1 LEKTYHVASGQH
13 PLRRPEPV
21 VTGVLEAD
29 RLQLLEQPVP
39 EQMRLLRSLLT
50 QAEFTVPAVCQRM
63 EIASIYDF
71 RSIREGRTVGLELHD
86 TLDLLIR
93 LFMDVELLQRDQIER
108 LLPPEGLSV
117 LESVG
122 LLQAYASDPSQC
134 HAAALLYP
142 TESIWVASDLNVS
155 PAGPAHTP
163 LAEDAVYPAITK
175 NTRHFLSSLPST
187 PCDRFLELCAG
198 TGIAA
203 LLASRD
209 ARHTWAADITERA
222 TRFARF
228 NAMLNGIDNC
238 TAIQGDLYQPVLG
251 EYFDR
256 IVAHPPYMPSLEQKY
271 IFRDGGADGEQIT
284 RRIIAGLPEHLSPGG
299 SFYCTCMLT
308 DRKGARAEARLRDM
322 LGEAQGEFDLALVTL
337 QTYQPTEYYLRLAL
351 DGRAT
356 LEEVVQRHEIF
367 KRLEVEHLV
376 YCSMVI
382 QRRSD
387 IRAVF
392 TARRQ
397 VGSGVGLPEMEWL
410 LRWETAAAQPETV
423 DGLIESRPMVSRRF
437 RLQSAYTMDSGTWAA
452 DECTLATAWPF
463 AVEARCPPWV
473 AGLVTR
479 CDGRRTVRDHLRILK
494 ENGEVPADAPETE
507 FVKLARALIA
517 GGFLEVPDFPLPL
530 TGPTTEGSR

>member
-1 LEKTYHVASGQH
+1 M
-13 PLRRPEPV
+13 
-21 VTGVLEAD
+21 TGVLEA
-29 RLQLLEQPVP
+29 RRPQLLEQPVP
-39 EQMRLLRSLLT
+39 EQMRLLRDLLT
-50 QAEFTVPAVCQRM
+50 QAEFTVSGVCQRL

-71 RSIREGRTVGLELHD
+71 RSIREGRAAGLELHD

-93 LFMDVELLQRDQIER
+93 LFMDVELVQRDQVER
-108 LLPPEGLSV
+108 LLPPEGLRA
-117 LESVG
+117 LEALG
-122 LLQAYASDPSQC
+122 LLQAYADNPNQC

-203 LLASRD
+203 LLASHH
-209 ARHTWAADITERA
+209 AGHVWAADITERA
-222 TRFARF
+222 TRFAQF

-238 TAIQGDLYQPVLG
+238 TAVQGDLYQPVQG

-271 IFRDGGADGEQIT
+271 IFRDGGEDGEQIT

-299 SFYCTCMLT
+299 RFYCTCMLT

-322 LGEAQGEFDLALVTL
+322 MGETQRDFDLALVTL

-356 LEEVVQRHEIF
+356 LEEVAQRHEIF

-382 QRRSD
+382 QRRAD
-387 IRAVF
+387 MGAVF

-423 DGLIESRPMVSRRF
+423 DGFIESRPTAARRF
-437 RLQSAYTMDSGTWAA
+437 RMQSAYTMDSGTWAA
-452 DECTLATAWPF
+452 DECTLSTPWPF

-473 AGLVTR
+473 ANLITR
-479 CDGRRTVRDHLRILK
+479 CDGHKTVRDQLQILK
-494 ENGEVPADAPETE
+494 ESGEVPPGATEAD
-507 FVKLARALIA
+507 FLKLIRALIA
-517 GGFLEVPDFPLPL
+517 GGFLEITEYPLPP
-530 TGPTTEGSR
+530 GGAPSSPPS